1 MKNILIINGPNL
13 NLLGE
18 REQSQYGSITFD
30 SLKDICLKKSE
41 DLGIKLDFLQSNIE
55 GEIVSIIQDARNK
68 HDGIITIEIPRELLD
83 AKTKNGSDA
92 DFLVTYSEHDYN
104 GQYGTWAMDYE
115 EERLDK
121 VRILTFLLEEL
132 ATKDGSYEQRVITIG
147 GTHFLGKLIE
157 GVELKQ
163 ESEPKP
169 DLIMNE
175 ESEPV
180 TQLTGS
186 QEDANFHLHKAKVFH
201 SSMWVHDINLASYH
215 IDQAYRIDPSD
226 KEIIKVAQS
235 FFKKAKMDN
244 KISTIIENAEK
255 TLKSLIEVNSIFD
268 LVFIDADKANYTTY
282 FDFAINLVK
291 RNGLIIFD
299 NVLWHGD
306 VAKKNVTD
314 DQTELIRKFNMY
326 IKNDKKTE
334 KTILPIGD
342 GLTIC
347 RKL

>member
-1 MKNILIINGPNL
+1 MFKNIEVTQD
-13 NLLGE
+13 LLDYIYSHTSPLHPVQKEILEYNKTLG
-18 REQSQYGSITFD
+18 
-30 SLKDICLKKSE
+30 DIQRMQISE
-41 DLGIKLDFLQSNIE
+41 PQALFLQFIIKFNNITSCL
-55 GEIVSIIQDARNK
+55 EIGTFTGFSALSMALVLPI
-68 HDGIITIEIPRELLD
+68 DG
-83 AKTKNGSDA
+83 K
-92 DFLVTYSEHDYN
+92 LV
-104 GQYGTWAMDYE
+104 A
-115 EERLDK
+115 LDK
-121 VRILTFLLEEL
+121 
-132 ATKDGSYEQRVITIG
+132 
-147 GTHFLGKLIE
+147 
-157 GVELKQ
+157 
-163 ESEPKP
+163 
-169 DLIMNE
+169 
-175 ESEPV
+175 
-180 TQLTGS
+180 
-186 QEDANFHLHKAKVFH
+186 
-201 SSMWVHDINLASYH
+201 
-215 IDQAYRIDPSD
+215 D
-226 KEIIKVAQS
+226 KETIKVAQS